1 MSHQRSDLEDTF
13 DINEDDEDNQLLET
27 EYHQLL
33 PTPIPAPSSV
43 AAGSAINYNNG
54 PIQQQSN
61 DGVFSNMAAKPES
74 DSKMEEVPPVSWIE
88 TKTINNYSCLK
99 LIIAY

>member
-13 DINEDDEDNQLLET
+13 DINEEDEDSRLLET

-33 PTPIPAPSSV
+33 PAPIPTTSS
-43 AAGSAINYNNG
+43 GTTHHSNG

-74 DSKMEEVPPVSWIE
+74 DSKMEEVPPVSE
-88 TKTINNYSCLK
+88 N
-99 LIIAY
+99 